1 MTAIRANGIT
11 IEYETRGR
19 PADPALILVRG
30 LGTQLINWPEN
41 LLQLLAGMG
50 FYVVIFDNRDVG
62 LSTKFDDAGAPDI
75 KALLAKAKAGGE
87 ITVAYTIEDMA
98 ADVIGLMDAL
108 AIGTAHVAG
117 ISMGGAI
124 VQVMAANHGG
134 RLRSMASIMAQS
146 GNPETPPG
154 TPSAMAALMRAGAD
168 ESTREG
174 ANEANSATSRILASP
189 KYPTSEADRR
199 AMAEQAHDRCNCP
212 GGRIRQRAAI
222 IKSGNRGPLL
232 RTITVPSQV
241 IHGID
246 DPLLNI
252 AGGQDTADNIPGAD
266 FHAIAGMGHETPAA
280 LSPVLADLIGCFA
293 RRVDAAGME
302 RV

>member
-1 MTAIRANGIT
+1 MTAIQANGIT
-11 IEYETRGR
+11 IEYDTQGR
-19 PADPALILVRG
+19 PTDPALILVRG

-174 ANEANSATSRILASP
+174 AIEANIATSRILASP
-189 KYPTSEADRR
+189 KYSTSEADRR
-199 AMAEQAHDRCNCP
+199 AMAERAHDRCHCP
-212 GGRIRQRAAI
+212 DGRIRQRAAI
-222 IKSGNRGPLL
+222 IKSGNRVPLL

>member
-19 PADPALILVRG
+19 PADPTLILVRG

-41 LLQLLAGMG
+41 LLRLLAGMG

-62 LSTKFDDAGAPDI
+62 LSTKFDEAGAPDI
-75 KALLAKAKAGGE
+75 NALLAQAKAGGE
-87 ITVAYTIEDMA
+87 IAVAYTIEDMA
-98 ADVIGLMDAL
+98 TDVIGLMDAL
-108 AIGTAHVAG
+108 TVETAHVAG

-124 VQVMAANHGG
+124 VQVLAAKHGG
-134 RLRSMASIMAQS
+134 RVRSMASIMAQS

-154 TPSAMAALMRAGAD
+154 TPSAMATLMRAGAD

-174 ANEANSATSRILASP
+174 AIEANIATSRILASP
-189 KYPTSEADRR
+189 KYPTSETDRR

-222 IKSGNRGPLL
+222 IKSGNRVPLL
-232 RTITVPSQV
+232 QTIAVPSQV

-252 AGGQDTADNIPGAD
+252 AGGWDTADNIAGAD
-266 FHAIAGMGHETPAA
+266 FHAISGMGHETPAA

-293 RRVDAAGME
+293 RRVDGAGME
-302 RV
+302 RS